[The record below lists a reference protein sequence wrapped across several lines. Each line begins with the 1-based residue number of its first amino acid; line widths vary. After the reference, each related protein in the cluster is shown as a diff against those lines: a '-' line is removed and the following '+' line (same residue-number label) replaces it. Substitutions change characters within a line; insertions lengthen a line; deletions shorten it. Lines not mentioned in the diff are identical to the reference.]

1 MSASLM
7 NISLSF
13 LISLLAVMFVAPPVL
28 SWEQETYQQHL
39 EKLERES
46 EGDRNFYNQLWNLD
60 RSASRFCAIAYSKT
74 TYQWGYSWGK
84 QSRKA
89 AEQEAI
95 RRSESKD
102 AEILCWS
109 KGEWYCALADGP
121 KSYGGSEGV
130 SPADAK
136 AKALKIADDI
146 APGAHIVLLV
156 GGNPPVVRLFK

>member
-1 MSASLM
+1 MSILIALLVLI
-7 NISLSF
+7 IS
-13 LISLLAVMFVAPPVL
+13 ATPAKA
-28 SWEQETYQQHL
+28 WQEDTYQQHL
-39 EKLERES
+39 EKLEREA

-60 RSASRFCAIAYSKT
+60 RTASRFCAIAYSKT

-84 QSRKA
+84 QSRRA
-89 AEQEAI
+89 AELEAI

-130 SPADAK
+130 TAADAK

-146 APGAHIVLLV
+146 APGARIVLLV
-156 GGNPPVVRLFK
+156 GGNPPIVRLYK

>member
-1 MSASLM
+1 MST
-7 NISLSF
+7 
-13 LISLLAVMFVAPPVL
+13 LIALLILIIFSPSALA
-28 SWEQETYQQHL
+28 WEQETYQQHL
-39 EKLERES
+39 EKLEREA

-60 RSASRFCAIAYSKT
+60 RQASRFCAIAYSKT

-84 QSRKA
+84 QSRRA
-89 AEQEAI
+89 AELEAI

-121 KSYGGSEGV
+121 KSYGSSEGV
-130 SPADAK
+130 SAADAK

-146 APGAHIVLLV
+146 APGARIVLLV
-156 GGNPPVVRLFK
+156 GGNPPIVRLYK

>member
-1 MSASLM
+1 MPTLIALLVLILSALPT
-7 NISLSF
+7 
-13 LISLLAVMFVAPPVL
+13 LA
-28 SWEQETYQQHL
+28 WEQETYQQHL

-46 EGDRNFYNQLWNLD
+46 EGDRNFYNQIWNLD
-60 RSASRFCAIAYSKT
+60 RHASRFCAIAYSKT

-84 QSRKA
+84 ATRRQ

-95 RRSESKD
+95 KRSESKD

-130 SPADAK
+130 TAADAK
-136 AKALKIADDI
+136 AKALKIANDI
-146 APGAHIVLLV
+146 APGARIVLLV
-156 GGNPPVVRLFK
+156 GGNPPTVRIFK